1 MERPD
6 WWLNTRKFMP
16 VDLCVANWMIFAQ
29 PMEQTVSQRFLNLR
43 SSKNRLGALSACGLS
58 TRAQKLD
65 VGALSLGLA
74 ADHGAPFLEARTCP
88 NRTQMGID
96 PALVVRLNRARRR
109 MRSAMRTKQIR
120 HAVDKLQQRP
130 HPAEARFGER
140 LVH

>member
-43 SSKNRLGALSACGLS
+43 SSKNRLGAPPAGGLS

-74 ADHGAPFLEARTCP
+74 ADHGTRT
-88 NRTQMGID
+88 
-96 PALVVRLNRARRR
+96 
-109 MRSAMRTKQIR
+109 
-120 HAVDKLQQRP
+120 
-130 HPAEARFGER
+130 
-140 LVH
+140 